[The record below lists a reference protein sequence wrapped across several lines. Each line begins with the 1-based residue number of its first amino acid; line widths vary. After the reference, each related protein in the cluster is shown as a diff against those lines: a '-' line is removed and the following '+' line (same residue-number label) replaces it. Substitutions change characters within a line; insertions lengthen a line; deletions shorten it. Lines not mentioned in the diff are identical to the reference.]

1 MMKIFVKAKAGAK
14 EESVR
19 KIDATHF
26 AVAVKAPAKDGKAN
40 RAVEKA
46 VAKHFGVSVSCVS
59 VVKGHSGRQKIVEVL
74 DGRSQKD

>member
-14 EESVR
+14 EENVR

-40 RAVEKA
+40 RAIEKA
-46 VAKHFGVSVSCVS
+46 VAKHFGVPVSRVI
-59 VVKGHSGRQKIVEVL
+59 VVKGLSGRQKIVEVL
-74 DGRSQKD
+74 

>member
-46 VAKHFGVSVSCVS
+46 VAKHFGVSVSCVNIVRGRAS
-59 VVKGHSGRQKIVEVL
+59 RQKTIEAL
-74 DGRSQKD
+74 DTRNRK